1 MFPNILFNNFLDFS
15 KNVTI
20 FAVSFV
26 EMDDDIEESE

>member
-20 FAVSFV
+20 FAVSFG
-26 EMDDDIEESE
+26 EMDDNIEESE